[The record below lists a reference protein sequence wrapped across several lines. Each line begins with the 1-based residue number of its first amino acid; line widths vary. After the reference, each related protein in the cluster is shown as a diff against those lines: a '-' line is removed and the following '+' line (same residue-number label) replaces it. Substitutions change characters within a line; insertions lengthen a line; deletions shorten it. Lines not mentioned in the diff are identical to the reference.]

1 MTEKLVEDWT
11 ERYRPNSL
19 EQMEGNESQLR
30 KIRHWLEQWDSPNP
44 PEKKGILLSGPPGV
58 GKTTLAKA
66 IGNEKGWTVIE
77 LNASEERNAAA
88 IRKAATRGSQHIS
101 LDQFSANSTANGKT
115 LILLDE
121 VDHLSGSFAKLN
133 DESIDKRITGDEEK
147 LKGDSGG
154 KAELINLL
162 NKTKQPIIMTC
173 NEPMKL
179 WGSGRNWK
187 LNQNRVLKL
196 AEQIIF
202 KRVEKMHMRKISR
215 RVLDSE
221 GYSIDPEA
229 LEALISGNP
238 GDLRALVRDLQAVS
252 VISGE
257 HIDIAAVKDL
267 SSVAIRDSQIDVFKA
282 LQAVY
287 KSKSGKEAGKIL
299 LNSDKDPD
307 QMISW
312 FTWNNQSVFDNR
324 TLEELSTAMVS
335 ADRALATK
343 FKNRAYR
350 SWYWGSVLSAQ
361 AAVAMKPIDSARD
374 PFITYP
380 NFLRRGGSGV
390 RGSIIDNLSKQLD
403 TSKASI
409 REELWP
415 KLLAVHDP
423 EIGGEPLD
431 LTLSKKLGLTVED
444 HLSLYGI
451 TKSKPIAKKII
462 AAFEED
468 IEENDYQVN
477 EEIIFQPEERVTEE
491 INEPTGTQFTL
502 DSF

>member
-1 MTEKLVEDWT
+1 MDEHLVEDWT
-11 ERYRPNSL
+11 ERYRPASI
-19 EQMEGNESQLR
+19 ERMEGNESQLR
-30 KIRHWLEQWDSPNP
+30 RIKIWLEQWDSPNP
-44 PEKKGILLSGPPGV
+44 PAKRGILLSGPPGV

-101 LDQFSANSTANGKT
+101 LDQFSENATENGKT

-121 VDHLSGSFAKLN
+121 VDHLSGSFAKLKDN
-133 DESIDKRITGDEEK
+133 TIEKKIAGDEVN

-154 KAELINLL
+154 KAELMNLL
-162 NKTKQPIIMTC
+162 TKTQQPIIMTC
-173 NEPMKL
+173 NDPMRL

-187 LNQNRVLKL
+187 TNQNRLLRL

-202 KRVEKMHMRKISR
+202 KRVEKIHMRKISR
-215 RVLDSE
+215 RVLDAE

-229 LEALISGNP
+229 LEELIGGNP
-238 GDLRALVRDLQAVS
+238 GDLRALIRDLQAVS

-257 HIDIAAVKDL
+257 HIDLAAVEDL
-267 SSVAIRDSQIDVFKA
+267 ASVAIRDSQIDVFKA
-282 LQAVY
+282 LKQVY
-287 KSKSGKEAGKIL
+287 KSKSGKDAGRIL

-312 FTWNNQSVFDNR
+312 FTWNNQSMFDNR
-324 TLEELSTAMVS
+324 TLEELSSAMVS

-343 FKNRAYR
+343 YKNRAYR

-361 AAVAMKPIDSARD
+361 AAVAMRPMDSARE

-380 NFLRRGGSGV
+380 NFLRRGRNGISSSV
-390 RGSIIDNLSKQLD
+390 IENLSKQLD
-403 TSKASI
+403 TSKASV

-415 KLLAVHDP
+415 NLLAIHDQD
-423 EIGGEPLD
+423 IGGDPMD
-431 LTLSKKLGLTVED
+431 LSLSIKMGFTAEE

-451 TKSKPIAKKII
+451 AKSKPMGIKILR
-462 AAFEED
+462 AFNEL
-468 IEENDYQVN
+468 N
-477 EEIIFQPEERVTEE
+477 EEEEYEIITEIQEVKQEEEKKE
-491 INEPTGTQFTL
+491 DTGTQFRL

>member
-1 MTEKLVEDWT
+1 MDEHLVEDWT
-11 ERYRPNSL
+11 ERYRPASI
-19 EQMEGNESQLR
+19 ERMEGNESQLR
-30 KIRHWLEQWDSPNP
+30 RIKIWLEQWDSPNP
-44 PEKKGILLSGPPGV
+44 PAKRGILLSGPPGV

-101 LDQFSANSTANGKT
+101 LDQFSENATENGKT

-121 VDHLSGSFAKLN
+121 VDHLSGSFAKLKDN
-133 DESIDKRITGDEEK
+133 TIEKKIAGEEVN

-154 KAELINLL
+154 KAELMNLL
-162 NKTKQPIIMTC
+162 TKTQQPIIMTC
-173 NEPMKL
+173 NDPMRL

-187 LNQNRVLKL
+187 TNQNRLLRL

-202 KRVEKMHMRKISR
+202 KRVEKIHMRKISR
-215 RVLDSE
+215 RVLDTE

-229 LEALISGNP
+229 LEELIGGNP
-238 GDLRALVRDLQAVS
+238 GDLRALIRDLQAVS

-257 HIDIAAVKDL
+257 HIDLAAVQDL
-267 SSVAIRDSQIDVFKA
+267 ASVAIRDSQIDVFKA
-282 LQAVY
+282 LKQVY
-287 KSKSGKEAGKIL
+287 KSKSGEDAGRIL

-312 FTWNNQSVFDNR
+312 FTWNNQSMFDNR
-324 TLEELSTAMVS
+324 TLEELSSAMVS

-343 FKNRAYR
+343 YKNRAYR

-361 AAVAMKPIDSARD
+361 AAVAMRPMDSARE

-380 NFLRRGGSGV
+380 NFLRRGRNGISSSV
-390 RGSIIDNLSKQLD
+390 IENLSKQLD
-403 TSKASI
+403 TSKASV

-415 KLLAVHDP
+415 NLLAIHDQD
-423 EIGGEPLD
+423 IGGDPMD
-431 LTLSKKLGLTVED
+431 LSLSIKLGLTAEE

-451 TKSKPIAKKII
+451 AKSKPMGIKILK
-462 AAFEED
+462 AFNEL
-468 IEENDYQVN
+468 N
-477 EEIIFQPEERVTEE
+477 EEEEYEIITEIQEVKQEEEKKE
-491 INEPTGTQFTL
+491 DTGTQFRL

>member
-1 MTEKLVEDWT
+1 MDEHLVEDWT
-11 ERYRPNSL
+11 ERYRPASM
-19 EQMEGNESQLR
+19 ERMEGNESQLR
-30 KIRHWLEQWDSPNP
+30 RIKIWLEQWDSPNP
-44 PEKKGILLSGPPGV
+44 PAKKGILLSGPPGV

-66 IGNEKGWTVIE
+66 IGNEKGWIVIE

-101 LDQFSANSTANGKT
+101 LDQFSENATGNGKT

-121 VDHLSGSFAKLN
+121 VDHLSGSFTKLN
-133 DESIDKRITGDEEK
+133 DNTIEKKIAGDEVN

-154 KAELINLL
+154 KAELMNLL
-162 NKTKQPIIMTC
+162 TKTQQPIIMTC
-173 NEPMKL
+173 NDPMRL

-187 LNQNRVLKL
+187 TNQNRLLRL

-202 KRVEKMHMRKISR
+202 KRVEKIHMRKISR
-215 RVLDSE
+215 RVLDAE

-229 LEALISGNP
+229 LEELIGGNP
-238 GDLRALVRDLQAVS
+238 GDLRALIRDLQAVS

-257 HIDIAAVKDL
+257 HIDLEAVQDL
-267 SSVAIRDSQIDVFKA
+267 ASVAIRDSQIDVFKA
-282 LQAVY
+282 LKQVY
-287 KSKSGKEAGKIL
+287 KSKSGKDAGEIL

-312 FTWNNQSVFDNR
+312 FTWNNQSMFDNR
-324 TLEELSTAMVS
+324 TLEELSSAMVS

-343 FKNRAYR
+343 YKNRAYR

-361 AAVAMKPIDSARD
+361 AAVAMRPIDSARE

-380 NFLRRGGSGV
+380 NFLRRGRNGISSTV
-390 RGSIIDNLSKQLD
+390 IDNLSKQLD
-403 TSKASI
+403 TSKASV

-415 KLLAVHDP
+415 NLLAIHDQD
-423 EIGGEPLD
+423 IGGDPMD
-431 LTLSKKLGLTVED
+431 LSLSIKLGLTAEE

-451 TKSKPIAKKII
+451 AKSKPMGIKILR
-462 AAFEED
+462 AFNEL
-468 IEENDYQVN
+468 N
-477 EEIIFQPEERVTEE
+477 EEEEYEIITEIQEVKQEEEKKE
-491 INEPTGTQFTL
+491 DTGTQFRL

>member
-1 MTEKLVEDWT
+1 MDEHLVEDWT
-11 ERYRPNSL
+11 ERYRPASI
-19 EQMEGNESQLR
+19 ERMEGNESQLR
-30 KIRHWLEQWDSPNP
+30 RIKIWLEQWDSPNP
-44 PEKKGILLSGPPGV
+44 PAKRGILLSGPPGV

-101 LDQFSANSTANGKT
+101 LDQFSENATENGKT

-121 VDHLSGSFAKLN
+121 VDHLSGSFAKLKDN
-133 DESIDKRITGDEEK
+133 TIEKKIAGEEVN

-154 KAELINLL
+154 KAELMTLL
-162 NKTKQPIIMTC
+162 TKTQQPIIMTC
-173 NEPMKL
+173 NDPMRL

-187 LNQNRVLKL
+187 TNQNRLLRL

-202 KRVEKMHMRKISR
+202 KRVEKVHMRKISR
-215 RVLDSE
+215 RVLDTE

-229 LEALISGNP
+229 LEELIGGNP
-238 GDLRALVRDLQAVS
+238 GDLRALIRDLQAVS

-257 HIDIAAVKDL
+257 HIDLAAVQDL
-267 SSVAIRDSQIDVFKA
+267 ASVAIRDSQIDVFKA
-282 LQAVY
+282 LKQVY
-287 KSKSGKEAGKIL
+287 KSKSGKDAGRIL

-307 QMISW
+307 QKISW
-312 FTWNNQSVFDNR
+312 FTWNNQSMFDNR
-324 TLEELSTAMVS
+324 TLEELSSAMVS

-343 FKNRAYR
+343 YKNRAYR

-361 AAVAMKPIDSARD
+361 AAVAMRPMDSARE

-380 NFLRRGGSGV
+380 NFLRRGRNGISSSV
-390 RGSIIDNLSKQLD
+390 IENLSKQLD
-403 TSKASI
+403 TSKASV

-415 KLLAVHDP
+415 NLLAIHDQD
-423 EIGGEPLD
+423 IGGDPMD
-431 LTLSKKLGLTVED
+431 LSLSIKLGLTAEE

-451 TKSKPIAKKII
+451 AKSKPMGIKILR
-462 AAFEED
+462 AFNEL
-468 IEENDYQVN
+468 N
-477 EEIIFQPEERVTEE
+477 EEEEYEIITEIQEVKQEEEKKE
-491 INEPTGTQFTL
+491 DTGTQFRL

>member
-1 MTEKLVEDWT
+1 MDEHLVEDWT
-11 ERYRPNSL
+11 ERYRPASI
-19 EQMEGNESQLR
+19 ERMEGNESQLR
-30 KIRHWLEQWDSPNP
+30 RIKIWLEQWDSPNP
-44 PEKKGILLSGPPGV
+44 PAKRGILLSGPPGV

-101 LDQFSANSTANGKT
+101 LDQFSENATENGKT

-121 VDHLSGSFAKLN
+121 VDHLSGSFAKLKDN
-133 DESIDKRITGDEEK
+133 TIEKKIAGEEVN

-154 KAELINLL
+154 KAELMNLL
-162 NKTKQPIIMTC
+162 TKTQQPIIMTC
-173 NEPMKL
+173 NDSMRL

-187 LNQNRVLKL
+187 TNQNRLLRL

-202 KRVEKMHMRKISR
+202 KRVEKIHMRKISR
-215 RVLDSE
+215 RVLDTE

-229 LEALISGNP
+229 LEELIGGNP
-238 GDLRALVRDLQAVS
+238 GDLRALIRDLQAVS

-257 HIDIAAVKDL
+257 HIDLAAVQDL
-267 SSVAIRDSQIDVFKA
+267 ASVAIRDSQIDVFKA
-282 LQAVY
+282 LKQVY
-287 KSKSGKEAGKIL
+287 KSKSGKDAGRIL

-312 FTWNNQSVFDNR
+312 FTWNNQSMFDNR
-324 TLEELSTAMVS
+324 TLEELSSAMVS

-343 FKNRAYR
+343 YKNRAYR

-361 AAVAMKPIDSARD
+361 AAVAMRPMDSARE

-380 NFLRRGGSGV
+380 NFLRRGRNGISSSV
-390 RGSIIDNLSKQLD
+390 IENLSKQLD
-403 TSKASI
+403 TSKASV

-415 KLLAVHDP
+415 NLLAIHDQD
-423 EIGGEPLD
+423 IGGDPMD
-431 LTLSKKLGLTVED
+431 LSLSIKLGLTAEE

-451 TKSKPIAKKII
+451 AKSKPMGVKILRAFNELNEEEEYEII
-462 AAFEED
+462 AEIQEVKQEEEKKED
-468 IEENDYQVN
+468 
-477 EEIIFQPEERVTEE
+477 
-491 INEPTGTQFTL
+491 TGTQFRL

>member
-1 MTEKLVEDWT
+1 MDEHLVEDWT
-11 ERYRPNSL
+11 ERYRPASI
-19 EQMEGNESQLR
+19 ERMEGNESQLR
-30 KIRHWLEQWDSPNP
+30 RIKIWLEQWDSPNP
-44 PEKKGILLSGPPGV
+44 PAKRGILLSGPPGV

-101 LDQFSANSTANGKT
+101 LEQFSENATKNGKT

-121 VDHLSGSFAKLN
+121 VDHLSGSFAKLKDN
-133 DESIDKRITGDEEK
+133 TIEKKIAGEEVN

-154 KAELINLL
+154 KAELMNLL
-162 NKTKQPIIMTC
+162 TKTQQPIIMTC
-173 NEPMKL
+173 NDPMRL

-187 LNQNRVLKL
+187 TNQNRLLRL

-202 KRVEKMHMRKISR
+202 KRVEKIHMRKISR
-215 RVLDSE
+215 RVLDTE

-229 LEALISGNP
+229 LEELIGGNP
-238 GDLRALVRDLQAVS
+238 GDLRALIRDLQAVS

-257 HIDIAAVKDL
+257 HIDLAAVQDL
-267 SSVAIRDSQIDVFKA
+267 ASVAIRDSQIDVFKA
-282 LQAVY
+282 LKQVY
-287 KSKSGKEAGKIL
+287 KSKSGKDAGRIL

-312 FTWNNQSVFDNR
+312 FTWNNQSMFDNR
-324 TLEELSTAMVS
+324 TLEELSSAMVS

-343 FKNRAYR
+343 YKNRAYR

-361 AAVAMKPIDSARD
+361 AAVAMRPMDSARE

-380 NFLRRGGSGV
+380 NFLRRGRNGISSSV
-390 RGSIIDNLSKQLD
+390 IENLSKQLD
-403 TSKASI
+403 TSKASV

-415 KLLAVHDP
+415 NLLAIHDQDV
-423 EIGGEPLD
+423 GGDPMD
-431 LTLSKKLGLTVED
+431 LSLSIKLGLTAEE

-451 TKSKPIAKKII
+451 AKSKPMGIKILR
-462 AAFEED
+462 AFNELNEED
-468 IEENDYQVN
+468 D
-477 EEIIFQPEERVTEE
+477 EIITEIQEVKQEEEKKE
-491 INEPTGTQFTL
+491 DTGTQFRL

>member
-1 MTEKLVEDWT
+1 MDEHLVEDWT
-11 ERYRPNSL
+11 ERYRPASI
-19 EQMEGNESQLR
+19 ERMEGNESQLR
-30 KIRHWLEQWDSPNP
+30 RIKIWLEQWDSPNP
-44 PEKKGILLSGPPGV
+44 PAKRGILLSGPPGV

-101 LDQFSANSTANGKT
+101 LDQFSENATENGKT

-121 VDHLSGSFAKLN
+121 VDHLSGSFAKLKDN
-133 DESIDKRITGDEEK
+133 TIEKKIAGEEVN

-154 KAELINLL
+154 KAELMNLL
-162 NKTKQPIIMTC
+162 TKTQQPIIMTC
-173 NEPMKL
+173 NDPMRL

-187 LNQNRVLKL
+187 TNQNRLLRL

-202 KRVEKMHMRKISR
+202 KRVEKIHMRKISR
-215 RVLDSE
+215 RVLDAE

-229 LEALISGNP
+229 LEELIGGNP
-238 GDLRALVRDLQAVS
+238 GDLRALIRDLQAVS

-257 HIDIAAVKDL
+257 HIDLAAVQDL
-267 SSVAIRDSQIDVFKA
+267 ASVAIRDSQIDVFKA
-282 LQAVY
+282 LKQVY
-287 KSKSGKEAGKIL
+287 KSKSGKDAGRIL

-312 FTWNNQSVFDNR
+312 FTWNNQSMFDNR
-324 TLEELSTAMVS
+324 TLEELSSAMVS

-343 FKNRAYR
+343 YKNRAYR

-361 AAVAMKPIDSARD
+361 AAVAMRPMDSARE

-380 NFLRRGGSGV
+380 NFLRRGRNEISSSV
-390 RGSIIDNLSKQLD
+390 IENLSKQLD
-403 TSKASI
+403 TSKASV

-415 KLLAVHDP
+415 NLLAIHDQD
-423 EIGGEPLD
+423 IGGDPMD
-431 LTLSKKLGLTVED
+431 LSLSIKLGLTAEE

-451 TKSKPIAKKII
+451 AKSKPMGIKILR
-462 AAFEED
+462 AFNEL
-468 IEENDYQVN
+468 N
-477 EEIIFQPEERVTEE
+477 EEEEYEIITEIQEVKQEEEKKE
-491 INEPTGTQFTL
+491 DTGTQFRL

>member
-1 MTEKLVEDWT
+1 MDEHLVEDWT
-11 ERYRPNSL
+11 ERYRPASI
-19 EQMEGNESQLR
+19 ERMEGNESQLR
-30 KIRHWLEQWDSPNP
+30 RIKIWLEQWDSPNP
-44 PEKKGILLSGPPGV
+44 PAKRGILLSGPPGV

-101 LDQFSANSTANGKT
+101 LDQFSENATENGKT

-121 VDHLSGSFAKLN
+121 VDHLSGSFAKLKDN
-133 DESIDKRITGDEEK
+133 TIEKKIAGEEVN

-154 KAELINLL
+154 KAELMNLL
-162 NKTKQPIIMTC
+162 TKTQQPIIMTC
-173 NEPMKL
+173 NDPMRL

-187 LNQNRVLKL
+187 TNQNRLLRL

-202 KRVEKMHMRKISR
+202 KRVEKIHMRKISR
-215 RVLDSE
+215 RVLDTE

-229 LEALISGNP
+229 LEELIGGNP
-238 GDLRALVRDLQAVS
+238 GDLRALIRDLQAVS

-257 HIDIAAVKDL
+257 HIDLAAVQDL
-267 SSVAIRDSQIDVFKA
+267 ASVAIRDSQIDVFKA
-282 LQAVY
+282 LKQVY
-287 KSKSGKEAGKIL
+287 KSKSGKDAGRIL

-312 FTWNNQSVFDNR
+312 FTWNNQSMFDNR
-324 TLEELSTAMVS
+324 TLEELSSAMVS

-343 FKNRAYR
+343 YKNRAYR

-361 AAVAMKPIDSARD
+361 AAVAMRPMDSARE

-380 NFLRRGGSGV
+380 NFLRRGRNGISSSV
-390 RGSIIDNLSKQLD
+390 IENLSKQLD
-403 TSKASI
+403 TSKASV

-415 KLLAVHDP
+415 NLLAIHDQD
-423 EIGGEPLD
+423 IGGDPMD
-431 LTLSKKLGLTVED
+431 LSLSIKLGLTAEE

-451 TKSKPIAKKII
+451 AKSKPMGIKILK
-462 AAFEED
+462 AFNEL
-468 IEENDYQVN
+468 N
-477 EEIIFQPEERVTEE
+477 EEEEYEIITEIQEVKQEEEKKE
-491 INEPTGTQFTL
+491 DTGTQFRL

>member
-1 MTEKLVEDWT
+1 MDEHLVEDWT
-11 ERYRPNSL
+11 ERYRPASI
-19 EQMEGNESQLR
+19 ERMEGNESQLR
-30 KIRHWLEQWDSPNP
+30 RIKIWLEQWDSPNP
-44 PEKKGILLSGPPGV
+44 PAKRGILLSGPPGV

-101 LDQFSANSTANGKT
+101 LDQFSENATENGKT

-121 VDHLSGSFAKLN
+121 VDHLSGSFAKLKDN
-133 DESIDKRITGDEEK
+133 TIEKKIAGDEVN

-154 KAELINLL
+154 KAELMNLL
-162 NKTKQPIIMTC
+162 TKTQQPIIMTC
-173 NEPMKL
+173 NDPMRL

-187 LNQNRVLKL
+187 TNQNRLLRL

-202 KRVEKMHMRKISR
+202 KRVEKIHMRKISR
-215 RVLDSE
+215 RVLDTE

-229 LEALISGNP
+229 LEELIGGNP
-238 GDLRALVRDLQAVS
+238 GDLRALIRDLQAVS

-257 HIDIAAVKDL
+257 HIDLAAVQDL
-267 SSVAIRDSQIDVFKA
+267 ASVAIRDSQIDVFKA
-282 LQAVY
+282 LKQVY
-287 KSKSGKEAGKIL
+287 KSKSGKDAGRIL

-312 FTWNNQSVFDNR
+312 FTWNNQSMFDNR
-324 TLEELSTAMVS
+324 TLEELSSAMVS

-343 FKNRAYR
+343 YKNRAYR

-361 AAVAMKPIDSARD
+361 AAVAMRPMDSARE

-380 NFLRRGGSGV
+380 NFLRRGRNGISSSV
-390 RGSIIDNLSKQLD
+390 IENLSKQLD
-403 TSKASI
+403 TSKASV

-415 KLLAVHDP
+415 NLLAIHDQD
-423 EIGGEPLD
+423 IGGDPMD
-431 LTLSKKLGLTVED
+431 LSLSIKLGLTAEE

-451 TKSKPIAKKII
+451 AKSKPMGIKILR
-462 AAFEED
+462 AFNELNEED
-468 IEENDYQVN
+468 D
-477 EEIIFQPEERVTEE
+477 EIITEIQEVKQEEEKKE
-491 INEPTGTQFTL
+491 DTGTQFRL

>member
-1 MTEKLVEDWT
+1 VDEHLVEDWT
-11 ERYRPNSL
+11 ERYRPASI
-19 EQMEGNESQLR
+19 ERMEGNESQLR
-30 KIRHWLEQWDSPNP
+30 RIKIWLEQWDSPNP
-44 PEKKGILLSGPPGV
+44 PAKRGILLSGPPGV

-101 LDQFSANSTANGKT
+101 LDQFSENATENGKT

-121 VDHLSGSFAKLN
+121 VDHLSGSFAKLKDN
-133 DESIDKRITGDEEK
+133 TIEKKIAGDEVN

-154 KAELINLL
+154 KAELMNLL
-162 NKTKQPIIMTC
+162 TKTQQPIIMTC
-173 NEPMKL
+173 NDPMRL

-187 LNQNRVLKL
+187 TNQNRLLRL

-202 KRVEKMHMRKISR
+202 KRVEKIHMRKISR
-215 RVLDSE
+215 RVLDAE

-229 LEALISGNP
+229 LEELIGGNP
-238 GDLRALVRDLQAVS
+238 GDLRALIRDLQAVS

-257 HIDIAAVKDL
+257 HIDLAAVQDL
-267 SSVAIRDSQIDVFKA
+267 ASVAIRDSQIDVFKA
-282 LQAVY
+282 LKQVY
-287 KSKSGKEAGKIL
+287 KSKSGKDAGRIL

-312 FTWNNQSVFDNR
+312 FTWNNQSMFDNR
-324 TLEELSTAMVS
+324 TLEELSSAMVS

-343 FKNRAYR
+343 YKNRAYR

-361 AAVAMKPIDSARD
+361 AAVAMRPMDSARE

-380 NFLRRGGSGV
+380 NFLRRGRNGISSSV
-390 RGSIIDNLSKQLD
+390 IENLSKQLD
-403 TSKASI
+403 TSKASV

-415 KLLAVHDP
+415 NLLAIHDQD
-423 EIGGEPLD
+423 IGGDPMD
-431 LTLSKKLGLTVED
+431 LSLSIKLGLTAEE

-451 TKSKPIAKKII
+451 AKSKPMGIKILK
-462 AAFEED
+462 AFNEL
-468 IEENDYQVN
+468 N
-477 EEIIFQPEERVTEE
+477 EEEEYEIITEIQEVKQEEKKED
-491 INEPTGTQFTL
+491 TGTQFRL